1 MTKDTEISISNYI
14 QALQNKLA
22 MDDATEHT
30 HRAALQALIES
41 LLSGVS
47 ATNEPKHIKCGA
59 PDFVIRKGSTT
70 IGYIEDKE
78 IGKTPHEKEKI
89 DRLKTNLNS
98 LTNLV
103 LTDYLEFRWYVDGE
117 KRLSARLGT
126 R

>member
-1 MTKDTEISISNYI
+1 MAADLKPLQNYVHAI
-14 QALQNKLA
+14 ENKLA

-70 IGYIEDKE
+70 IGYIEAKD
-78 IGKTPHEKEKI
+78 IGKSLDI
-89 DRLKTNLNS
+89 YRL
-98 LTNLV
+98 
-103 LTDYLEFRWYVDGE
+103 
-117 KRLSARLGT
+117 
-126 R
+126 